1 MELKPKLAQSI
12 VDHMMTQIPY
22 NINIIN
28 KKGYIIASGNKSR
41 INTLHVGAVD
51 AIKQRKTLP
60 MDQQYGNHGQPGV
73 NMPLKFKN
81 EIIGVV
87 GITGDPNKVTPLA
100 SLLKTAVELL
110 LQQKQENEQ
119 EHEIEKVKQINVS
132 KYQDPQLDSELVEEA
147 NHLNINLGKQ
157 RRIIATAGSS
167 QIIKNLKLD
176 QKPIIFSLTNHIELI
191 ILSSKYQETYIQ
203 QKLEHQEIEY
213 GISNWGNLLG
223 RLTEQAVATLR
234 LSNIF
239 GKPSF
244 RYYSQI
250 SFIKQILDSNL
261 NLTAVNDRYESLLKR
276 KDGKELI
283 DTICEFIK
291 CNMSVNQTAHNLFV
305 HRNTLNNRLLRIK
318 KLFELDPKNTE
329 DLFQLFIGY
338 ISFYYRQ
345 TL

>member
-22 NINIIN
+22 NINIMN

-119 EHEIEKVKQINVS
+119 EHEIEKVKQRFIYRWINVS

-250 SFIKQILDSNL
+250 SFIKP
-261 NLTAVNDRYESLLKR
+261 E
-276 KDGKELI
+276 
-283 DTICEFIK
+283 
-291 CNMSVNQTAHNLFV
+291 MS
-305 HRNTLNNRLLRIK
+305 I
-318 KLFELDPKNTE
+318 
-329 DLFQLFIGY
+329 
-338 ISFYYRQ
+338 
-345 TL
+345 